1 MQYWLLQPSCPFIC
15 LNLHSQKIAYNN
27 TRMISHK
34 REIKSFFYSQYFSD
48 GLRISTG
55 ILVPPLL
62 LMQLGHFDLGL
73 TLALGALCIC
83 AIDSPGPVQHK
94 RNAMAIGNGLL
105 FAVALITGFARLN
118 VYTLG
123 LEITL
128 FCFLF
133 SMLAVYGNRAASVG
147 TSALLVMIFMM
158 DKQVPPAELPVFCAT
173 ILAGGLWYM
182 VFSLVFFG
190 IRPYRAAQQTLG
202 ENVAD
207 VARFLRIKA
216 DFYMPGTDID
226 ENYRRLVLQQIS
238 VSNHQDAVREMLFKS
253 RLMVKESTG
262 ASRILV
268 LTFIDLVDMFEQIM
282 ATHYDYQHI
291 RDKFQHTGV
300 LNDIAD
306 YLRILAEDLD
316 NIGYAVLANTR
327 PEKLN
332 HLNERLEQLKL
343 KIDEVGADDKGTS
356 NLVLKKILI
365 NLRDVTKSI
374 SNIYKYYH
382 SKASDMLLNDTREVE
397 YSKFVTHQDFAPHIF
412 WDNISFNSATFKHA
426 LRVALVCLVGFIT
439 AKYIALG
446 GHSYWVLLT
455 IIVILKPGFSLSK
468 QRNYQRL
475 IGTIAGGVIGIL
487 ILNFIPNNTV
497 QFVCLV
503 VFMIGTYSFLRL
515 NYVVSVIFMTP
526 YVLIL
531 FKFLGVGLLNVAQE
545 RIIDTAIGSTI
556 AFIASYLIFPT
567 WESELIQENFKSVIT
582 ANINYLQKVSESI
595 AGKMVGITEYKLARK
610 DVYVNSANLSATFER
625 MTSEPKSK
633 QKHIKDIHKFVVL
646 NHILSSYTA
655 NIASALIR
663 TGPQQPHAD
672 TLKLVKRSIAVLK
685 ETNKKLSG
693 ESITPPAP
701 KPADTVKAVEV
712 AVAPLTPDDVLM
724 KEQLG
729 FINKITVDIAKVTD
743 EILR

>member
-1 MQYWLLQPSCPFIC
+1 MVIATYGNFIC
-15 LNLHSQKIAYNN
+15 LNLQ
-27 TRMISHK
+27 TRKYPAQNHLMKSHK

-48 GLRISTG
+48 GLRISAG
-55 ILVPPLL
+55 ILIPSLVA
-62 LMQLGHFDLGL
+62 MQFGDFELGL
-73 TLALGALCIC
+73 TMSLGALCIC

-105 FAVALITGFARLN
+105 FVVSLITGYARLN

-123 LEITL
+123 LEITI
-128 FCFLF
+128 FSFLF
-133 SMLAVYGNRAASVG
+133 SMLTVYGNRAASVG

-158 DKQVPPAELPVFCAT
+158 DKAIPPPDLPIFCAT

-182 VFSLVFFG
+182 IFSLIFFG

-207 VARFLRIKA
+207 VARFLRLKA
-216 DFYMPGTDID
+216 DFYRPETDID
-226 ENYRRLVLQQIS
+226 DNYRRLVLQQIS

-282 ATHYDYQHI
+282 ATHYDYRHI
-291 RDKFQHTGV
+291 CEKYAHTGV
-300 LNDIAD
+300 LNEIAD
-306 YLRILAEDLD
+306 FLHTVADDLD
-316 NIGYAVLANTR
+316 NIGFAVLANTR
-327 PEKLN
+327 PEKLS
-332 HLNERLEQLKL
+332 HLNERLERLKQ
-343 KIDEVGADDKGTS
+343 KIDEVGAEDKESS

-365 NLRDVTKSI
+365 NLRDVAKGI

-382 SKASDMLLNDTREVE
+382 SKASDMLLNDTRDVE

-412 WDNISFNSATFKHA
+412 GDNFSLDSATFKHA
-426 LRVALVCLVGFIT
+426 LRVSLVCLIGFIT
-439 AKYIALG
+439 AKNVSLG

-487 ILNFIPNNTV
+487 ILNFIPNTTV
-497 QFVCLV
+497 QFVFFI

-545 RIIDTAIGSTI
+545 RIIDTVIGSTI
-556 AFIASYLIFPT
+556 AFIASYVIFPT
-567 WESELIQENFKSVIT
+567 WEFQQIQHDLKAVIT

-595 AGKMVGITEYKLARK
+595 AGKPVLITDYKLARK
-610 DVYVNSANLSATFER
+610 DVFVNSANLSATFER

-633 QKHIKDIHKFVVL
+633 QRNIKDIHKFVVL
-646 NHILSSYTA
+646 NHILASYTA
-655 NIASALIR
+655 NIASTIIR

-672 TLKLVKRSIAVLK
+672 ALKLVKRSIAVLK
-685 ETNKKLSG
+685 ETGKKLSG
-693 ESITPPAP
+693 EIIEAPAKPAEVVKTADVPPAP
-701 KPADTVKAVEV
+701 LSAE
-712 AVAPLTPDDVLM
+712 DVLM

-729 FINKITVDIAKVTD
+729 FINKITVDIGKVT
-743 EILR
+743 ENILR